1 MPDGTYPFG
10 GQMIEVHGNRATIL
24 GEPDTLAGSVSD
36 LMACMKRAVSFGV
49 PLADAVTAAAV
60 NPAQAIGIYDRMGSL
75 ETGKLANA
83 AVLDQNLELKAVLF
97 HGEIVHGV

>member
-1 MPDGTYPFG
+1 METGRPYWASRTPGRLGQRSDGLHEACGLLRRPAG
-10 GQMIEVHGNRATIL
+10 GRGDR
-24 GEPDTLAGSVSD
+24 P
-36 LMACMKRAVSFGV
+36 
-49 PLADAVTAAAV
+49 PAV